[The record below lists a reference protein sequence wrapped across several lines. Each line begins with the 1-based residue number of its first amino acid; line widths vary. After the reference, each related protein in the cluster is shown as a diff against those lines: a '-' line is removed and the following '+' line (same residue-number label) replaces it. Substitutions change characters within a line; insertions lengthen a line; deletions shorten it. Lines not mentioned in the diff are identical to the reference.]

1 MIVSLDNAYRPEC
14 LFLPARNNTD
24 KLIGLEIIANFV
36 GVGSGVRTPT
46 ELITRYMTPE
56 EELSLFKEKLAL
68 LETCQLFF
76 IQHHLLAWINIS
88 SVIVQALLTETA
100 LIESVK
106 RFPFLEFTIN
116 ENYPGLNTLNEHHA
130 LVILAKRFNLVLAN
144 FGAGD
149 ASTKAIFAGIF
160 SRIAIDKT
168 FVQRRVLSPSF
179 EPFMRAIVAQV
190 LPHCATM
197 MIAGVDN
204 EETRR
209 RVEPFGFSAMQGAL
223 WPAVTVSRITTLVQG

>member
-1 MIVSLDNAYRPEC
+1 MIVSLDNACRPEC
-14 LFLPARNNTD
+14 LFLPARNNAD

-36 GVGSGVRTPT
+36 GMGSGVRTPT
-46 ELITRYMTPE
+46 ELVRRYMTPD
-56 EELSLFKEKLAL
+56 EELSLFNEKLAL

-88 SVIVQALLTETA
+88 PVIVQALLTQTA
-100 LIESVK
+100 LIESVR

-116 ENYPGLNTLNEHHA
+116 ENYPGLNTLNAHHA
-130 LVILAKRFNLVLAN
+130 LMILAKRFNLVLAN

-160 SRIAIDKT
+160 SRITIDKT

-197 MIAGVDN
+197 MIAGIDN

-209 RVEPFGFSAMQGAL
+209 RVKPFGFSAMQGAL
-223 WPAVTVSRITTLVQG
+223 WPAVTAERVTTLVQG